1 MPSRE
6 RAFLNT
12 IRELEEEFRIRF
24 SGNLTASTQSII
36 DRVRRSL
43 SWLRRAAELS
53 DEDRPPRFVDL
64 WIALNALYGQ
74 ARYAKEFRPRER
86 EDFMEFV
93 QRLAK
98 PRSAKS
104 QLGQLLSKKH
114 FQVRSRELIQNKY
127 LWNEWWSKDLDKYR
141 EKSGAGLIHFEKSL
155 RNGDAAT
162 FLSCLFERLQVLR
175 NQIVH
180 GSSSASTRKSRDAL
194 YPAILLLEEILPE
207 FIRLMLREGQDT
219 DWPPVPYPGKGSPQ
233 HPEQS

>member
-1 MPSRE
+1 VPTR
-6 RAFLNT
+6 RQTFRDT
-12 IRELEEEFRIRF
+12 VRQLEEEFRIRF

-43 SWLRRAAELS
+43 SWLLRAAELS

-74 ARYAKEFRPRER
+74 PRYAKKFEPRER

-93 QRLAK
+93 QRLAEL
-98 PRSAKS
+98 RSGQS
-104 QLGQLLSKKH
+104 QLSHLIGKKH
-114 FQVRSRELIQNKY
+114 FQVRAQELIQNKY
-127 LWNEWWSKDLDKYR
+127 LWNEWWGKELDKHR
-141 EKSGAGLIHFEKSL
+141 ERSREGLLRFEKSL
-155 RNGDAAT
+155 RNSDAVT
-162 FLSCLFERLQVLR
+162 CLFCLFERLLILR

-207 FIRLMLREGQDT
+207 FIRLIVREGHGT
-219 DWPPVPYPGKGSPQ
+219 DWPPVPYPGKETPQ
-233 HPEQS
+233 HPE